1 MAICYNMPTLHIRA
15 LKNDNRGITKV
26 RLSNDIRSQHLRLLT
41 AIIQRSSNSFT
52 GDSVG
57 VRLPFLSSDQFHSTL
72 RRGELQFPVD
82 KLSGSRL
89 TVINFGQGLPLD
101 CDHIN
106 EAFEVQLVDE
116 NGAGL
121 TSSGNMDFVDLY
133 FSYETA
139 SLF

>member
-106 EAFEVQLVDE
+106 EAFDVQLVDE

-133 FSYETA
+133 FSYETS